1 MSKHETW
8 RTRQYWNRVGGTLI
22 EEFIAVK
29 GSKQQ
34 GKRPLDAVIIL
45 GEKKEIHPGNY
56 TDIKDKD
63 VIVVQTKRGRL
74 GMYLLGQAFFSREL
88 LLSHGPNSVKSVA
101 VCGRGDDVMQKL
113 ADKFEIEVVIIP
125 EEKKE
130 PEGSSL

>member
-1 MSKHETW
+1 MMS
-8 RTRQYWNRVGGTLI
+8 
-22 EEFIAVK
+22 
-29 GSKQQ
+29 
-34 GKRPLDAVIIL
+34 KRPLDAVIIL